1 MEDALNRAIRTM
13 QEEGAEFCDARYEDR
28 WGLII
33 SVSNRELRNLSTNRI
48 AGVGLRARIGG
59 SWGSSSGGR
68 FDPESLREMARRA
81 VRAARAGDCP
91 GAPIPEQTAYTG
103 KFQMKV
109 RIPPANVPVEEKL
122 AMVKDLDEAQHIS
135 DRIVNTNA
143 IYSEGRRTT
152 VLVNSFG
159 SRLRWEDG
167 RLRLNAIAVAR
178 ENGRMESYREGLAGS
193 KGMELIQQRDLNEMG
208 VSAAREA
215 IVQLRAVKPP
225 SGRVTCIT
233 DPEISGLLA
242 HEVMGHASEADEV
255 VKRRSFL
262 TDKIGQVVAD
272 EQITMVDDGTLEGGY
287 GTLLFDDEGTP
298 ASRTVIIKNGVYNSY
313 LHDLETGASMG
324 VPSTG
329 NGRHEDFGRRVWVRM
344 TNTFFEAGDWK
355 LEEMLEDVKFGVL
368 TDKFVNGMEDPVG
381 GSFEAKAHRGFLIEN
396 GRITK
401 PLRAMT
407 LTGKALDILH
417 TTDAVG
423 DKVSMDPGTCG
434 KGTEDHVPVS
444 SGGPYCRS
452 QIIVGGD

>member
-1 MEDALNRAIRTM
+1 MEDMLGRALRVM
-13 QEEGAEFCDARYEDR
+13 EEEGAEFCDARYEDR
-28 WGLII
+28 WGLLI

-59 SWGSSSGGR
+59 SWGFASGGR
-68 FDPESLREMARRA
+68 FDPESLRDMAHKA
-81 VRAARAGDCP
+81 VRAAKLGDCP
-91 GAPIPEQTAYTG
+91 GQPIPEQPARSG
-103 KFQMKV
+103 KFPMKLKEA
-109 RIPPANVPVEEKL
+109 PATVPVEEKL
-122 AMVKDLDEAQHIS
+122 ALVKGLDEAQHIS
-135 DRIVNTNA
+135 DRIANTNA

-167 RLRLNAIAVAR
+167 RLRMTAIAVAA
-178 ENGRMESYREGLAGS
+178 ESGRMESYRDGVAGS
-193 KGMELIQQRDLNEMG
+193 AGMEIIRQRDLREMG
-208 VSAAREA
+208 ESVAREA
-215 IVQLRAVKPP
+215 IVQLGAVRPP

-262 TDKIGQVVAD
+262 TDKVGQVVAN
-272 EQITMVDDGTLEGGY
+272 EQITMVDDGTLDGGY
-287 GTLLFDDEGTP
+287 GTILFDDEGTP
-298 ASRTVIIKNGVYNSY
+298 ASRTVVIKDGVYHGY
-313 LHDLETGASMG
+313 LHDLETAAAMN

-329 NGRHEDFGRRVWVRM
+329 NGRAEDFGRRVWVRM
-344 TNTFFEAGDWK
+344 TNTFFEAGDWT

-381 GSFEAKAHRGFLIEN
+381 GSFEAKSHRGFLIEN
-396 GRITK
+396 GKITR

-407 LTGKALDILH
+407 LTGKALDILR

-423 DKVSMDPGTCG
+423 DQVSMDPGTCG
-434 KGTEDHVPVS
+434 KGTEDFVPVS